1 MEQLLILCVDDEREV
16 LDSVLSDIASL
27 SPPFTIDGA
36 ESVAEAREVI
46 SEFEAQGGK
55 LALIL
60 ADHIMPDEL
69 GIDFLIDLNHSS
81 NNEAA
86 QKILLTGQAG
96 LHDTIEAINRGGLNY
111 YLAKPWSAEELLSI
125 IKEKLTDY
133 VLNYCDNPMPFAQV
147 LDGERIFNHMAQ
159 HRLEMPN
166 T

>member
-16 LDSVLSDIASL
+16 LDSVLHDIGTL

-46 SEFEAQGGK
+46 KEFEAQGGK

-69 GIDFLIDLNHSS
+69 GIDFLIDLNHSD
-81 NNEAA
+81 NCEPAK
-86 QKILLTGQAG
+86 KILLTGQAG

-111 YLAKPWSAEELLSI
+111 YLAKPWSEEQLLEI
-125 IKEKLTDY
+125 VKEKLTDY
-133 VLNYCDNPMPFAQV
+133 VLEHCDNPMPYAQA
-147 LDGERIFNHMAQ
+147 LDGERIFSHVSQ
-159 HRLEMPN
+159 HRMDMSS
-166 T
+166 